1 MKKLLIVFCALAVG
15 TGFMAC
21 ATGDVSSKM
30 SYYHGQTIPDQFFKI
45 LRSSA
50 EEVVF
55 EITVDFKVI
64 HMYHILIDE
73 NGKPVSEGWYTTR
86 KTGQSYTAAMKPKPG
101 MVFQAGK
108 KYRLCIG
115 SESPE
120 KVFITT
126 SSYPCAADYEF
137 TLEIK

>member
-1 MKKLLIVFCALAVG
+1 MKKILFLAALGLAVIG
-15 TGFMAC
+15 AWSCGSS
-21 ATGDVSSKM
+21 DVSSKM
-30 SYYHGQTIPDQFFKI
+30 NFYHGQTIPDQFFKI

-64 HMYHILIDE
+64 HMYHVLLDE
-73 NGKPVSEGWYTTR
+73 SGKPVSEGWYTTT
-86 KTGQSYTAAMKPKPG
+86 KMGQSYTAAMKPKPG
-101 MVFQAGK
+101 MAFESGK

-120 KVFITT
+120 KVFIST
-126 SSYPCAADYEF
+126 SSYPCTADYEF